1 MKKVNY
7 TAEQIAVLENAQPL
21 NQAIAVELAEQLGKT
36 SRSIIAKAKS
46 LGLDYE
52 VKVKPAKRV
61 AASKA
66 DLVNAIAKAV
76 DADDNSLT
84 GLEKAPMIALS
95 NLLSNLS

>member
-1 MKKVNY
+1 MKKVNN
-7 TAEQIAVLENAQPL
+7 TIDQISALEAAQPL
-21 NQAIAVELAEQLGKT
+21 NQEKAVALAETLGKT

-66 DLVNAIAKAV
+66 DLVKAIEKAV
-76 DADDNSLT
+76 DADAGSLD
-84 GLEKAPMIALS
+84 GLAKSSMVSLS
-95 NLLSNLS
+95 TLLSNI